1 MRKGEIDIITLG
13 CSKNL
18 VDAERLM
25 RQLELAGYRCVHDS
39 SMPKGEIAIINTCG
53 FIGDAKEES
62 IEMILQFAERK
73 NKGKLRKLY
82 VMGCL
87 SQRYREELPTEIPEV
102 DKWFGK
108 FDYMGI
114 VDECTNERLKELPT
128 DYSLEF
134 KGKDYERTLTTP
146 KHYAYLKIA
155 EGCNRYCSYCAI
167 PLITGRFTS
176 RKMENILDEVRWLV
190 NEGVKEFNVIAQDLS
205 SYGLDLYGEHRL
217 AQLIDEMAQIEGVE
231 WIRLHYAYP
240 TDFPYDILPV
250 MAKHS
255 NVCKYMDIALQ
266 HCSSNVLE
274 KMRRHITCEEQNA
287 LIERIRKEVPGICI
301 RTTLLVGHPGET
313 QEDFDELCEWVKK
326 MRRHITC
333 EEQNALIERIRKE
346 VPGICIRTTLLVGH
360 PGETQE
366 DFDELCEWVKKMRFD
381 RMGAF
386 AYSEE
391 EGTFAARHYTDDI
404 PQTEKER
411 RVDILMTLQQS
422 ISSEILSQMVG
433 TKQRIVIDREEEEY
447 YIGRTQY
454 DSPEVDCEV
463 LIEKSKME
471 NRTSGTNEL
480 KIGEFYTVNI
490 IKSEDFDLYA
500 KL

>member
-73 NKGKLRKLY
+73 NKGKLHKLY

-114 VDECTNERLKELPT
+114 VEEVKGERLKA
-128 DYSLEF
+128 
-134 KGKDYERTLTTP
+134 KGKEYERMLTTP

-167 PLITGRFTS
+167 PLITGKFTS
-176 RKMENILDEVRWLV
+176 RKMEEILDEVRWMV
-190 NEGVKEFNVIAQDLS
+190 SEGVKEFNVIAQDLS
-205 SYGLDLYGEHRL
+205 SYGLDIYGEHRL

-250 MAKHS
+250 MAKHP

-274 KMRRHITCEEQNA
+274 KMRRHITCEEQNT

-313 QEDFDELCEWVKK
+313 EEDFNELCEWVK
-326 MRRHITC
+326 
-333 EEQNALIERIRKE
+333 N
-346 VPGICIRTTLLVGH
+346 
-360 PGETQE
+360 
-366 DFDELCEWVKKMRFD
+366 MRFD

-386 AYSEE
+386 SYSEE

-404 PQTEKER
+404 PQEEKER
-411 RVDILMTLQQS
+411 RVETLMTIQQS
-422 ISSEILSQMVG
+422 ISSELLRQMVG
-433 TKQRIVIDREEEEY
+433 TKQRIVIDREEYEY
-447 YIGRTQY
+447 YVGRTQY

-463 LIEKSKME
+463 LIEKA
-471 NRTSGTNEL
+471 TNEKL
-480 KIGEFYTVNI
+480 NIGEFYTVNI

-500 KL
+500 TL

>member
-1 MRKGEIDIITLG
+1 MKRGEIDIITLG

-39 SMPKGEIAIINTCG
+39 PKPNGEIAIINTCG

-62 IEMILQFAERK
+62 IEMILQFADRK
-73 NKGKLRKLY
+73 NRGKLRKLY

-87 SQRYREELPTEIPEV
+87 SQRYAKELPAEIPEV
-102 DKWFGK
+102 DGWFGK

-114 VDECTNERLKELPT
+114 VQEVQKLRSSNVLISPEGSN
-128 DYSLEF
+128 DYSQANIQEL

-146 KHYAYLKIA
+146 SHYAYLKIA

-167 PLITGRFTS
+167 PLITGKFTS
-176 RKMENILDEVRWLV
+176 RKTEEILEEVQWLV
-190 NEGVKEFNVIAQDLS
+190 SKGVKEFNVIAQDLS

-217 AQLIDEMAQIEGVE
+217 AELLDKMAQVKGVE
-231 WIRLHYAYP
+231 WIRIHYTYP

-255 NVCKYMDIALQ
+255 NICKYMDIALQ
-266 HCSSNVLE
+266 HCSDNML
-274 KMRRHITCEEQNA
+274 KRMRRRITREEQDA
-287 LIERIRKEVPGICI
+287 LIARIRQEVPGICL

-313 QEDFDELCEWVKK
+313 EEDFNELCEWVKTMK
-326 MRRHITC
+326 
-333 EEQNALIERIRKE
+333 
-346 VPGICIRTTLLVGH
+346 
-360 PGETQE
+360 
-366 DFDELCEWVKKMRFD
+366 FD
-381 RMGAF
+381 RLGAF

-391 EGTFAARHYTDDI
+391 EGTYAAKHYNDDI
-404 PQTEKER
+404 PQEEKDR
-411 RVDILMTLQQS
+411 RVDTIMAIQQS
-422 ISSEILSQMVG
+422 ISSEILHQMVG
-433 TKQRIVIDREEEEY
+433 TQQRVVIDREEDDY
-447 YIGRTQY
+447 FVGRTQY

-463 LIEKSKME
+463 LIAKSEK
-471 NRTSGTNEL
+471 NTIH
-480 KIGEFYTVNI
+480 IGEYYIVNI

-500 KL
+500 SL

>member
-1 MRKGEIDIITLG
+1 MRKNEIDIITLG

-25 RQLELAGYRCVHDS
+25 RQLELAGYKCVHDAIV
-39 SMPKGEIAIINTCG
+39 PEGEIAIINTCG

-87 SQRYREELPTEIPEV
+87 SQRYREELPIEIPEV

-108 FDYMGI
+108 FDYMEI
-114 VDECTNERLKELPT
+114 VEECASTRYKECPAG
-128 DYSLEF
+128 YSLEV
-134 KGKDYERTLTTP
+134 KGKDYERTLMTP

-155 EGCNRYCSYCAI
+155 EGCNRFCSYCAI

-176 RKMENILDEVRWLV
+176 RPKEDILEEVRWLV
-190 NEGVKEFNVIAQDLS
+190 SQGVKEFNVIAQDLS
-205 SYGLDLYGEHRL
+205 SYGLDLYGEHQL
-217 AQLIDEMAQIEGVE
+217 AQLVDEMAQITGVE
-231 WIRLHYAYP
+231 WIRLHYTYP
-240 TDFPYDILPV
+240 TDFPYDLLPV
-250 MAKHS
+250 MAKHK

-266 HCSSNVLE
+266 HCSDNMLK
-274 KMRRHITCEEQNA
+274 KMHRHITRQEQDA
-287 LIERIRKEVPGICI
+287 VIARIRKEVPGICI

-313 QEDFDELCEWVKK
+313 EEDFNQLCEWVKEMK
-326 MRRHITC
+326 F
-333 EEQNALIERIRKE
+333 E
-346 VPGICIRTTLLVGH
+346 
-360 PGETQE
+360 
-366 DFDELCEWVKKMRFD
+366 

-391 EGTFAARHYTDDI
+391 EGTFAAQHYPDDI
-404 PQTEKER
+404 PQEEKEL
-411 RVDILMTLQQS
+411 RVERLMAIQQS
-422 ISSEILSQMVG
+422 ISSELLSKMVG
-433 TKQRIVIDREEEEY
+433 TTQRIVIDREEDEY
-447 YIGRTQY
+447 YVGRTEY

-463 LIEKSKME
+463 LIAKTGSEKV
-471 NRTSGTNEL
+471 RTKKL

-500 KL
+500 AL

>member
-39 SMPKGEIAIINTCG
+39 PQPKGEIAIINTCG

-62 IEMILQFAERK
+62 IEMILQFADRK
-73 NKGKLRKLY
+73 NKGKLSKLY

-87 SQRYREELPTEIPEV
+87 SQRYAKELPAEIPEV
-102 DKWFGK
+102 DGWFGK
-108 FDYMGI
+108 FDFFGI
-114 VDECTNERLKELPT
+114 VEEVGRLGDKAIGRL
-128 DYSLEF
+128 
-134 KGKDYERTLTTP
+134 GADYERMLTTP
-146 KHYAYLKIA
+146 SHYAYLKIA

-167 PLITGRFTS
+167 PLITGKFTS
-176 RKMENILDEVRWLV
+176 RTIEDILEEVKWLV
-190 NEGVKEFNVIAQDLS
+190 SKGVKEFNVIAQDLS

-217 AQLIDEMAQIEGVE
+217 AQLLDQMAQVEGVE
-231 WIRLHYAYP
+231 WIRIHYTYP

-255 NVCKYMDIALQ
+255 NICKYMDIALQ
-266 HCSSNVLE
+266 HCSDNML
-274 KMRRHITCEEQNA
+274 KLMRRRITREEQDA
-287 LIERIRKEVPGICI
+287 LIARIREEVPGICL

-313 QEDFDELCEWVKK
+313 EEDFNELCEWVKK
-326 MRRHITC
+326 M
-333 EEQNALIERIRKE
+333 K
-346 VPGICIRTTLLVGH
+346 
-360 PGETQE
+360 
-366 DFDELCEWVKKMRFD
+366 FD
-381 RMGAF
+381 RLGAF

-391 EGTFAARHYTDDI
+391 EGTYAAKHYTDDI
-404 PQTEKER
+404 PQEEKDR
-411 RVDILMTLQQS
+411 RVDTIMAIQQT

-433 TKQRIVIDREEEEY
+433 TQQRVVIDREEADY

-463 LIEKSKME
+463 LIEKEGDEAK
-471 NRTSGTNEL
+471 RKL
-480 KIGEFYTVNI
+480 KIGKFYTVNI

-500 KL
+500 SL